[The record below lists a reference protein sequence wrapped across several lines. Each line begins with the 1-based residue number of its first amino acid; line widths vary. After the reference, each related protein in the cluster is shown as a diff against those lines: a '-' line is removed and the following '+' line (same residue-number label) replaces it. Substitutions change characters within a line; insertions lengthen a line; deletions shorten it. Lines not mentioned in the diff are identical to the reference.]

1 MRPIAFAL
9 LLLSAT
15 ACPAFA
21 SDTLIEAKLST
32 FGCQFSAT
40 LGLFQELSTASEEAS
55 YRILDTGHCLPID
68 AHQRFTV
75 IRDLPSAYVA
85 LKDTQQDDQWVV
97 VFVRKTRTS
106 TCCMAVPTTDPL
118 EIGTESTVRAASR
131 GGFRRLLARAPPQ
144 PASDATVDK
153 AHQLSDCHWEGLGAA
168 R

>member
-97 VFVRKTRTS
+97 VFVRKTDFDLLHGS
-106 TCCMAVPTTDPL
+106 PDHHPL
-118 EIGTESTVRAASR
+118 AIGTELRCTVRHE
-131 GGFRRLLARAPPQ
+131 GFRRHLARAPPQ
-144 PASDATVDK
+144 PGRRTRSTR
-153 AHQLSDCHWEGLGAA
+153 HITLGQ
-168 R
+168 

>member
-97 VFVRKTRTS
+97 VFVRKTDFDLLHGSPDHQSARNRHG
-106 TCCMAVPTTDPL
+106 A
-118 EIGTESTVRAASR
+118 TVHGASR
-131 GGFRRLLARAPPQ
+131 GVPPPSRAGT
-144 PASDATVDK
+144 ASTRSEDTVDK
-153 AHQLSDCHWEGLGAA
+153 AHHSRTVTAERLGAA